1 MTEPRAR
8 ITALA
13 NPLGRF
19 GHRGGYGVS
28 WDNAFRRR
36 RVRVRIARYSSLDVE
51 GCSGETGGG
60 LKLAGLIEVGTRG

>member
-13 NPLGRF
+13 KPLGRF
-19 GHRGGYGVS
+19 GHRGGL
-28 WDNAFRRR
+28 R
-36 RVRVRIARYSSLDVE
+36 RVVGQRIPPKARSCAYPRYSSLDVE